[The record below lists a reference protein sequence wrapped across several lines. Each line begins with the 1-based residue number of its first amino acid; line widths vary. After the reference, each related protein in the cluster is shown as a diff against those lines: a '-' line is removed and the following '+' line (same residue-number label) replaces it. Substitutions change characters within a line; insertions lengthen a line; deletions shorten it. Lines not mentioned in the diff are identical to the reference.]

1 MESPAV
7 IETELSVSAPQE
19 VQPKVQVWWR
29 KQLGAR
35 LTSWF
40 SQRQGNKRVAQIS
53 GHVSMKQGPGENSL
67 RQRRKKGRFRVGQ
80 GGKGK
85 LPGQVVLPSVQG
97 SETGWV
103 TDFPN
108 LGESED

>member
-1 MESPAV
+1 MCRRETTWKATAV

-19 VQPKVQVWWR
+19 VQPRCRVWWR

-53 GHVSMKQGPGENSL
+53 GHVSMKQGQERNSL
-67 RQRRKKGRFRVGQ
+67 RQREGRKDGLGWAREERASRT
-80 GGKGK
+80 GGPSKC
-85 LPGQVVLPSVQG
+85 PG
-97 SETGWV
+97 
-103 TDFPN
+103 
-108 LGESED
+108 